1 MKKNELN
8 YKSLKEICDPNMFK
22 FELTS
27 ELDDSDLIFGQ
38 DRGIKA
44 LEFGLAVDSK
54 GYNLF
59 IEGPS
64 GVRKNNVYEKS
75 CCESS

>member
-8 YKSLKEICDPNMFK
+8 YKELKEICNPNIFK
-22 FELTS
+22 FETTA

-64 GVRKNNVYEKS
+64 GVRKNNVCKKV
-75 CCESS
+75 CC